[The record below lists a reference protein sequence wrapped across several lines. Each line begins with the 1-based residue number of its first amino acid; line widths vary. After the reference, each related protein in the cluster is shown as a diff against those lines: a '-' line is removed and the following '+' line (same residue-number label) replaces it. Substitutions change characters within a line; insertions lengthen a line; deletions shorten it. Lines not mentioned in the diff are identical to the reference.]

1 MTFNTDNLW
10 EVQGI
15 VSYGI
20 GCARPSRPGV
30 YTKVGFYLD
39 WIKQIVE
46 NNPSPS
52 AATTTINNRLIV
64 LFAVFLTF
72 NMFK

>member
-1 MTFNTDNLW
+1 MTFNSDNLW

-15 VSYGI
+15 VSYGN
-20 GCARPSRPGV
+20 GCARPLQPGV

-46 NNPSPS
+46 NDPSPS
-52 AATTTINNRLIV
+52 AATTTINNRLTI
-64 LFAVFLTF
+64 LLAVFLTF
-72 NMFK
+72 ILFK